1 MPEPCLLSVYNSAL
15 PLLDRPSKSSCEA
28 GLNERGKVSALLG
41 AVLCR
46 LGIPPILVTSSTEV
60 CLQQVFVERSRL
72 STQANGGS
80 YLQSSI
86 N

>member
-1 MPEPCLLSVYNSAL
+1 MPEPCLLSVYSSTL
-15 PLLDRPSKSSCEA
+15 PLLDWPSKSSCEA
-28 GLNERGKVSALLG
+28 GLNERWKVSAFLG
-41 AVLCR
+41 AVLCS
-46 LGIPPILVTSSTEV
+46 LGIPPMLVTSSTEV

-72 STQANGGS
+72 STQANRSS